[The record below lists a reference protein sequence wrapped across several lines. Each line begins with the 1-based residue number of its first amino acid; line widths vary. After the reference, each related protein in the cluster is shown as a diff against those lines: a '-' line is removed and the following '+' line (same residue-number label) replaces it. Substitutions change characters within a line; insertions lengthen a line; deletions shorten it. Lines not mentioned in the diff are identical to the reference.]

1 VRLKN
6 EVNDSACAYLH
17 GATLLPNVLP
27 FPRRGN
33 LRPEKRNPGAL
44 LEVSMWDGVI
54 TPLIMLR
61 KERVL
66 STAGQMFPE
75 SGSTEIDLRGEQ
87 YVRLWRYGGSGN
99 ADTA

>member
-1 VRLKN
+1 
-6 EVNDSACAYLH
+6 
-17 GATLLPNVLP
+17 
-27 FPRRGN
+27 
-33 LRPEKRNPGAL
+33 
-44 LEVSMWDGVI
+44 MWDGVI

-87 YVRLWRYGGSGN
+87 YVLWRYGGSGN